1 MLSVKLS
8 GTVLHVKLE
17 GHLGGNDYKHLM
29 NLFRNLPGAF
39 YWEEKYTW
47 IIPKQYV
54 DDLLNLMGEDK
65 IAWHNSIEEIKGI
78 HETVIPQFNVSDEA
92 LSDLHLTPYPFQAV
106 GISFLHDIKTGLL
119 ADEMGLGKTP
129 QAIGAIHRLWKQNR
143 VRKALVV
150 CPTSL
155 KYQWKEEIS
164 KFTDHKGIVIDG
176 TPKQRKE
183 QLYEFATTN
192 EYLFGII
199 NYELVR
205 NDLDAIKE
213 IKVDAIVADECH
225 RIKNWKSK
233 TSEAMKELDAP
244 YKFGLT
250 GTPMQNKPD
259 ELWNVMD
266 WVDPTVLGNYWAFR
280 NRYVVTGEKFGKR
293 NVEIGY
299 KRLGELRKRVAPK
312 MLRRMKVDVAPEL
325 PEMIFNKYRV
335 EMTPEQRKLQD
346 AIQEDFMNLLKE
358 IQQFSER
365 TQGEYDENGQWVQ
378 PEHPQ
383 QGQMLGY
390 FNLLLAVSNA
400 PELLQMSDSGMAAR
414 YVEMVADKPK
424 SPKLDELERICE
436 ENIESG
442 NKKIVIFTQFARM
455 QKLAIERLLE
465 MGGVEMINGSM
476 KPFERQAALDNF
488 KYNETINFLVC
499 TDAANYGLN
508 MQFANVLVNL
518 DIPWNPATYDQ
529 RAGRVHRIGG
539 EHKNV
544 FIIDIITQG
553 GIDEKVE
560 EALYRKRELAGQIV
574 EKNDEERQMMNR
586 LSAGLMNKIMG
597 TKKKKK

>member
-8 GTVLHVKLE
+8 GNVLHVKIE
-17 GHLGGNDYKHLM
+17 GHLGGSEYKNLM
-29 NLFRNLPGAF
+29 NVFQNLPGAY

-54 DDLLNLMGEDK
+54 DNLINFMGEDK
-65 IAWHNSIEEIKGI
+65 IAWFNSVEEIKGI
-78 HETVIPQFNVSDEA
+78 RESIIPQFEVSDEGLA
-92 LSDLHLTPYPFQAV
+92 DMKLPPYPFQVV
-106 GISFLHDIKTGLL
+106 GMSFLHDIKQGLL
-119 ADEMGLGKTP
+119 ADEMGLGKSP
-129 QAIGAIHRLWKQNR
+129 QAIGTTHRLWKEGKIK
-143 VRKALVV
+143 KALVV

-155 KYQWKEEIS
+155 KYQWANEIE
-164 KFTDHKGIVIDG
+164 KFTEHKGIVIDG
-176 TPKQRKE
+176 SPKQRKE
-183 QLYEFATTN
+183 QLREFAEN
-192 EYLFGII
+192 HEYLFGII

-205 NDLDAIKE
+205 NDLDIIKG
-213 IKVDAIVADECH
+213 IRVDAIISDEVH
-225 RIKNWKSK
+225 RIKNWKTK

-266 WVDPTVLGNYWAFR
+266 WLDPTVLGNYWAFR
-280 NRYVVTGEKFGKR
+280 NRYVVTGEKFGKK

-299 KRLGELRKRVAPK
+299 KRLGELRRRISPK
-312 MLRRMKVDVAPEL
+312 MLRRMKADVAPEL
-325 PEMIFNKYRV
+325 PEMIFNTYRV
-335 EMTPEQRKLQD
+335 EMSPEQQRLQD
-346 AIQEDFMNLLKE
+346 AIQEDFMNLLKD
-358 IQQFSER
+358 IQQFAEQS
-365 TQGEYDENGQWVQ
+365 QGQYDENGQWVQ

-390 FNLLLAVSNA
+390 FNLLLAVSDS
-400 PELLQMSDSGMAAR
+400 PELLLMSDSGMAAR
-414 YVEMVADKPK
+414 YVELIGDKPK
-424 SPKLDELERICE
+424 SPKLEELERICQD
-436 ENIESG
+436 NLDAG
-442 NKKIVIFTQFARM
+442 NSKIVIFTQFTRM
-455 QKLAIERLLE
+455 QKLAIRQLTE
-465 MGGVEMINGSM
+465 MGGIEIINGSM

-488 KYNETINFLVC
+488 KYNDTINFLIC

-508 MQFANVLVNL
+508 MQFANVLINL

-574 EKNDEERQMMNR
+574 EKNEEEKAMMNK
-586 LSAGLMNKIMG
+586 LSAGLLNKIM
-597 TKKKKK
+597 KKKK